1 MPVYLARPGTA
12 DQVPRQ
18 KYGGLF
24 CNVEGAFESK
34 TIDFDALSVGQ
45 RGSRTPRTAR
55 RETGQEARSPDSD
68 RKISPVEE
76 SPAASKQGG
85 KHSPRVEFSTSGS
98 KEVLQNLGD
107 EKVRKFCV
115 NGNRHDAACVNDRSD
130 APIAHCEALYIA
142 LTQGRPFPAASEE
155 GEYRFSKL
163 DFEGGIGRNMSYQGK
178 RTSQRSHERLL
189 VKGGR
194 IVNDDQSFHADIY
207 MEDGTVEANGKMV
220 IPGGIDIH
228 THFQMPYRGTTTVD
242 DFAQGSKAALAG
254 GTTMI
259 VDHVIPDPGCSL
271 MEAYDQWRQWA
282 DEKSCC
288 DYSLHVDITHWND
301 SVKQEVESLI
311 KEKGVNSFQ
320 VYMAYK
326 DYYQMSNSEL
336 YDIFSFL
343 AERGGI
349 AEVHAENGEIIAEE
363 QARMLQMGIT
373 GPEGHV
379 LSRPEELEAEAVFR
393 AITIASQT
401 NCPLYVTRVMSKSA
415 ADIISQARK
424 RGNVVF
430 GEPITASLGTD
441 GTHYWSKNWA
451 KAASFVTSP
460 PLSPDPTT
468 PDYLNTMLSS
478 GDLSVT
484 GSAHCT
490 FSVAQKA
497 IGKDDFTQIPEGV
510 NGVEER
516 MSLIWDK
523 ATTGKMDENMFVA
536 VTSTNAAKIL
546 NLYPRKGRIA
556 VGSDADL
563 VIWDTDSIRT
573 ITAKT
578 HNSAAEYNI
587 FEGMELRGA
596 PQAVICQ
603 GKIVVEDGTLHV
615 VSGVG
620 RFIPCSAFPDFAYK
634 RIKARKQLAV
644 LRAVPRGMYDGPVSE
659 FSMSR
664 GGTPSASAR
673 TSPTKQPSRNLH
685 HSGFSLAGNPA
696 QCGELHFSIHTQL
709 YHPVLLSS
717 VYGPTIPDDIP
728 IRPAGRRIVVP
739 PGGRSNITS
748 LS

>member
-1 MPVYLARPGTA
+1 SLTISVTKATA
-12 DQVPRQ
+12 LLGMITDCSVLIR
-18 KYGGLF
+18 K
-24 CNVEGAFESK
+24 NVFP
-34 TIDFDALSVGQ
+34 TV
-45 RGSRTPRTAR
+45 
-55 RETGQEARSPDSD
+55 SPSAQSD
-68 RKISPVEE
+68 R
-76 SPAASKQGG
+76 
-85 KHSPRVEFSTSGS
+85 
-98 KEVLQNLGD
+98 
-107 EKVRKFCV
+107 
-115 NGNRHDAACVNDRSD
+115 
-130 APIAHCEALYIA
+130 
-142 LTQGRPFPAASEE
+142 
-155 GEYRFSKL
+155 
-163 DFEGGIGRNMSYQGK
+163 
-178 RTSQRSHERLL
+178 LL
-189 VKGGR
+189 IKGGR
-194 IVNDDQSFHADIY
+194 IVNDDQSFQADIY
-207 MEDGTVEANGKMV
+207 MEDGVIKQIGDNLIVPGGVKTIEANGKMV

-259 VDHVIPDPGCSL
+259 VDHVIPEPGTSL
-271 MEAYDQWRQWA
+271 MEAFDQWRQWA

-301 SVKQEVESLI
+301 SVKQEVDNLI
-311 KEKGVNSFQ
+311 KEKGVNSFH

-326 DYYQMSNSEL
+326 DYYQMNNSE
-336 YDIFSFL
+336 IFTFL

-349 AEVHAENGEIIAEE
+349 AQVHAENGEIIAEE

-379 LSRPEELEAEAVFR
+379 LSRPEEVEAEAVFR
-393 AITIASQT
+393 AVTIASQT

-424 RGNVVF
+424 KGNVVF

-468 PDYLNTMLSS
+468 PDYLNTLLSS

-516 MSLIWDK
+516 MTLIWDK
-523 ATTGKMDENMFVA
+523 AVTTGKMDENMFVA

-563 VIWDTDSIRT
+563 VIWDTDSVST

-578 HNSAAEYNI
+578 HNSAAEYNV

-596 PQAVICQ
+596 PTVVICQ
-603 GKIVVEDGTLHV
+603 GKIVLEDGKLHV
-615 VSGVG
+615 TSGVG
-620 RFIPCSAFPDFAYK
+620 RFIPCSSFPDFAYK

-673 TSPTKQPSRNLH
+673 SSPTKQPVRNLH
-685 HSGFSLAGNPA
+685 QSGFTLSGNPVRV
-696 QCGELHFSIHTQL
+696 FT
-709 YHPVLLSS
+709 VF
-717 VYGPTIPDDIP
+717 T
-728 IRPAGRRIVVP
+728 
-739 PGGRSNITS
+739 
-748 LS
+748 

>member
-1 MPVYLARPGTA
+1 
-12 DQVPRQ
+12 
-18 KYGGLF
+18 
-24 CNVEGAFESK
+24 
-34 TIDFDALSVGQ
+34 
-45 RGSRTPRTAR
+45 
-55 RETGQEARSPDSD
+55 
-68 RKISPVEE
+68 
-76 SPAASKQGG
+76 
-85 KHSPRVEFSTSGS
+85 
-98 KEVLQNLGD
+98 
-107 EKVRKFCV
+107 
-115 NGNRHDAACVNDRSD
+115 
-130 APIAHCEALYIA
+130 
-142 LTQGRPFPAASEE
+142 
-155 GEYRFSKL
+155 
-163 DFEGGIGRNMSYQGK
+163 MSYQGK
-178 RTSQRSHERLL
+178 KNIPKITSDRLL
-189 VKGGR
+189 IKGGR

-207 MEDGTVEANGKMV
+207 MEDGLIKQIGDNLIVPGGVKTIEANGKMV

-259 VDHVIPDPGCSL
+259 VDHVIPEPGSSL
-271 MEAYDQWRQWA
+271 METYDQWRQWA
-282 DEKSCC
+282 DEKTCC

-301 SVKQEVESLI
+301 SIKQEVDNLI

-336 YDIFSFL
+336 YEIFTFL

-349 AEVHAENGEIIAEE
+349 AQVHAENGEIIAEE

-424 RGNVVF
+424 KGNVVF

-468 PDYLNTMLSS
+468 PDYLNTLLSS

-490 FSVAQKA
+490 FSVSQKA

-516 MSLIWDK
+516 MTLIWDK
-523 ATTGKMDENMFVA
+523 AVTTGKMDENMFVA

-563 VIWDTDSIRT
+563 VIWDTDAIRT

-578 HNSAAEYNI
+578 HNSAAEYNV

-596 PQAVICQ
+596 PQVVICQ
-603 GKIVVEDGTLHV
+603 GKITLEDGNLHV
-615 VSGVG
+615 TSGVG
-620 RFIPCSAFPDFAYK
+620 RFIPCTPFPDFAYK

-673 TSPTKQPSRNLH
+673 TSPTKQPVRNLH
-685 HSGFSLAGNPA
+685 QSGFSLAGNPA
-696 QCGELHFSIHTQL
+696 LCG
-709 YHPVLLSS
+709 P
-717 VYGPTIPDDIP
+717 PTPDDIP